1 MSLSIERSIAE
12 PTCSLLILTATQPRI
27 GVLKTM
33 TPRPASELTPK
44 IRHKRAVPT
53 RICSG
58 TSHNWLIYCVR
69 SMMRCESTVIRLVGW
84 PTVAVPSAN
93 CATRMIYSN
102 PETNWSENCYGSKL
116 LERVWTNWRFVTLAR
131 SFVIDISKTKIL
143 FFRTK
148 RESVQKVSVLFSY
161 LRNIIEV

>member
-1 MSLSIERSIAE
+1 MSLSIELSTVE

-58 TSHNWLIYCVR
+58 TSHNWLMYCVR

-102 PETNWSENCYGSKL
+102 PWTNGSEICYDLKL
-116 LERVWTNWRFVTLAR
+116 LERVWTNWRFDTFAR
-131 SFVIDISKTKIL
+131 IFVIDISKTKIL
-143 FFRTK
+143 FFRMK
-148 RESVQKVSVLFSY
+148 REPVQKVSVLFFY
-161 LRNIIEV
+161 LGNVIKV